1 MIMLYKDNNHFDLL
15 YDKNINL
22 DKSILNDNI
31 NNLNINKE
39 IKKEKINIEGI
50 KLENKYV
57 NCKFK
62 SSEKLYD
69 EISNY
74 LKSIQKYENE
84 IKMKQLIHKNW
95 HYNQILALFDI
106 KYPSRMIGKTELDS
120 KKRQLFRK
128 EASKYKLDKNNRLCI
143 INPLNIIE
151 EANIYYKIPYS
162 HEKNILINYIHINN
176 NHCGRIQIINYLHKN
191 NWYWYGMN
199 HDIQEQIKTCINCY
213 KPNKFKELKKKNKI
227 IIDNGPHYRYVADLW
242 YLNNSIQENSG
253 YKYVIDIIDHFS
265 KWYGGYLLKTKSAE
279 EVLKKIDFYIENFGK
294 PKILQVDNG
303 TEFSNNLLDSYC
315 IENGI
320 KLIHSSPYH
329 PQTNGVCEAVHKEI
343 RKYIYDKYINGGE
356 EFNIEDELFN
366 ITKIHNN
373 KVHSTTKRIPKDV
386 RDIIDIEE
394 IKSIN
399 DNIKK
404 TLEAKNK
411 NFDIIDF
418 SKYYV
423 FDNNSCYKSNGKIY
437 KKKGKSNKKTICK
450 IPVKVICEIY
460 EGDEYLIEIKKNI
473 GTFDEGEIYSIT
485 INLLEEVNASF
496 WNNLLN

>member
-1 MIMLYKDNNHFDLL
+1 MNN
-15 YDKNINL
+15 
-22 DKSILNDNI
+22 
-31 NNLNINKE
+31 
-39 IKKEKINIEGI
+39 
-50 KLENKYV
+50 
-57 NCKFK
+57 
-62 SSEKLYD
+62 
-69 EISNY
+69 
-74 LKSIQKYENE
+74 
-84 IKMKQLIHKNW
+84 
-95 HYNQILALFDI
+95 
-106 KYPSRMIGKTELDS
+106 
-120 KKRQLFRK
+120 
-128 EASKYKLDKNNRLCI
+128 
-143 INPLNIIE
+143 
-151 EANIYYKIPYS
+151 
-162 HEKNILINYIHINN
+162 
-176 NHCGRIQIINYLHKN
+176 
-191 NWYWYGMN
+191 
-199 HDIQEQIKTCINCY
+199 DIQEQIKTCINCY
-213 KPNKFKELKKKNKI
+213 KPNKFKELKKKNKK

-373 KVHSTTKRIPKDV
+373 KVHSTTKRIPKDI

-404 TLEAKNK
+404 T
-411 NFDIIDF
+411 
-418 SKYYV
+418 
-423 FDNNSCYKSNGKIY
+423 
-437 KKKGKSNKKTICK
+437 
-450 IPVKVICEIY
+450 
-460 EGDEYLIEIKKNI
+460 
-473 GTFDEGEIYSIT
+473 
-485 INLLEEVNASF
+485 
-496 WNNLLN
+496 